1 MERFIRPSNR
11 GVSVRFVAVG
21 DQIEGFE
28 DDLAEQPFAQGGP
41 TTQSMLMERLPIWTI
56 TGPASGR
63 SFRRTW
69 RITGTPL
76 LQAEAFHHVL
86 RQNQRDGSRIDDG
99 VDGRTADVGFLTV
112 SPVDD
117 GAVAGVFECDI
128 GANLSHGSLPVFVS
142 ADNDSTDRRS
152 GQMLTAGP
160 EPLDAETMKS
170 RRLPSRFH
178 GSL

>member
-1 MERFIRPSNR
+1 M
-11 GVSVRFVAVG
+11 RFVAVG

-86 RQNQRDGSRIDDG
+86 RQNQRDGSRIEDG
-99 VDGRTADVGFLTV
+99 VDGRTADVGFLAV

-117 GAVAGVFECDI
+117 GAVA
-128 GANLSHGSLPVFVS
+128 AVS
-142 ADNDSTDRRS
+142 SVTSAWISPMARCPSSSQQITIAPDGRNEL
-152 GQMLTAGP
+152 QMLTAGP
-160 EPLDAETMKS
+160 EPLEAGTMKS
-170 RRLPSRFH
+170 RR
-178 GSL
+178 